1 MRYLKSLMALLEE
14 LEKEEENFH
23 KAIGKTVE
31 VIKNGGVIHIL
42 GYGHYNAIPIEI
54 FFKPGALS
62 CINPILDIAT
72 LYPENI
78 YKANYLEKMEGYG
91 KNLISATDMTENDI
105 LYIISY
111 TGRDFIAIDVC
122 LEAKKKGIFTVG
134 FINKENS
141 TKLSKHSSKKN
152 LKDLVDLA
160 ILIPGPS
167 DELLLSL
174 KENKDVRVGNL
185 GVLLPLL
192 IINGILVE
200 VIYKIEEIGIIPP
213 VFRLPTSEKNKEINQ
228 KLMDIYKEKIRG
240 F

>member
-1 MRYLKSLMALLEE
+1 MRYLRSLMVLLEE
-14 LEKEEENFH
+14 LEKEEENFL
-23 KAIGKTVE
+23 KAVDKTVD
-31 VIKNGGVIHIL
+31 VIKNGGIIHIL
-42 GYGHYNAIPIEI
+42 GYGHYNSVPIEL
-54 FFKPGALS
+54 FFKPGVLS
-62 CINPILDIAT
+62 CINPILDIST

-78 YKANYLEKMEGYG
+78 YKANYLEKIEGYG
-91 KNLISATDMTENDI
+91 KNLISNETIKENDV

-111 TGRDFIAIDVC
+111 TGRDFIAIDAC
-122 LEAKKKGIFTVG
+122 LEAKKKGIFTIG

-141 TKLSKHSSKKN
+141 TKPSKHSSKKN

-160 ILIPGPS
+160 VLIPGPS

-174 KENKDVRVGNL
+174 KENKEVRVGNL

-192 IINGILVE
+192 VINDILVE

-213 VFRLPTSEKNKEINQ
+213 VFRLTINDKNKEINQ
-228 KLMDIYKEKIRG
+228 KLIDIYKEKIRG